1 MGIRVYTCSN
11 LGSSMKTLLKAI
23 PVFLLYMAAALPQ
36 ASATVATLGPS
47 RQNFTLTG
55 IGPNASGQGQA
66 KMTWGSCVFDGANTK
81 CTLSGPFTGFGGGG
95 TYNFEVSYA
104 GNGAFPL
111 IAVFPVG
118 SNLFFAQAVSN
129 FSFVVTLTQNN
140 GAVIPF
146 YSFANFNFVFSGPT
160 CTGVSLCDSAP
171 VAQTPNATITGPIT
185 GAFDPTPTILP
196 SGVITAGNYG
206 AFQAIAPATWI
217 EIYGDNLATTRSQT
231 WAGADFNGNQAPATL
246 GGTTVTVA
254 GKPAFVDF
262 VSPGQVN
269 VQVPSG
275 IAAGPQ
281 PVMVTTAGGTSL
293 AYSVT
298 VKTTE
303 PGLLA
308 PPSFILKGAQN
319 VVALF
324 SGTLT
329 YVLPVNLAGVVT
341 ARARPGDNITLYGI
355 GFGLVTPDTPA
366 GQIVQQTSVLQTPFQ
381 ILFAGIPAT
390 VTYAGF
396 APGYVG
402 LYQINVVVPNVA
414 ASDSVP
420 LTFTLGGAAGP
431 QNLVIAVQ

>member
-1 MGIRVYTCSN
+1 MSFKSLPVV
-11 LGSSMKTLLKAI
+11 LLF
-23 PVFLLYMAAALPQ
+23 VAAVSPQ
-36 ASATVATLGPS
+36 ASATVATMGAS
-47 RQNFTLTG
+47 KQNFSLTG
-55 IGPNASGQGQA
+55 IGPNASGQGQS
-66 KMTWGSCVFDGANTK
+66 KMSWGSCVFDGTNTT
-81 CTLSGPFTGFGGGG
+81 CTLSGPFTGFSGGG
-95 TYNFEVSYA
+95 TYSFVVSYA

-118 SNLFFAQAVSN
+118 SNQFFAQALSN
-129 FSFVVTLTQNN
+129 YSFVATLAVTN
-140 GAVIPF
+140 GPTIPF
-146 YSFANFNFVFSGPT
+146 YSFANFNFLFSGPT
-160 CTGVSLCDSAP
+160 CTGVSFCDAAP
-171 VAQTPNATITGPIT
+171 VGQTPNATITEPIT

-206 AFQAIAPATWI
+206 AFQTIAPATWI
-217 EIYGDNLATTRSQT
+217 EIYGYNLANTRSQT
-231 WAGADFNGNQAPATL
+231 WAGNDFIGNQAPSAL

-275 IAAGPQ
+275 VAAGPQ
-281 PVMVTTAGGTSL
+281 PLVVTTAGGSSL
-293 AYSVT
+293 PYTVT
-298 VKTTE
+298 VKTLE

-308 PPSFILKGAQN
+308 PPAFILSGRQY

-329 YVLPVNLAGVVT
+329 YVLPVSVPGAT
-341 ARARPGDNITLYGI
+341 TSRARAGDSITLYGV
-355 GFGLVTPDTPA
+355 GFGTVTPDIQA
-366 GQIVQQTSVLQTPFQ
+366 GQIVQQTNALQSSFQ
-381 ILFAGIPAT
+381 VAFGSTPAT

-402 LYQINVVVPNVA
+402 LYQINVTVPNVA

-420 LTFTLGGAAGP
+420 LTFTLGGTSGP
-431 QNLVIAVQ
+431 QNLFIAVQ

>member
-1 MGIRVYTCSN
+1 MK
-11 LGSSMKTLLKAI
+11 LGAVPVLFLFMAGASS
-23 PVFLLYMAAALPQ
+23 Q
-36 ASATVATLGPS
+36 ASATVATLGVS
-47 RQNFTLTG
+47 KQIFTLTG
-55 IGPNASGQGQA
+55 IGKNAAGQGQS
-66 KMTWGSCVFDGANTK
+66 KMTWGTCAFDGSNTN
-81 CTLSGPFTGFGGGG
+81 CTLSGTFTGFGGGG
-95 TYNFEVSYA
+95 NYSFVISYP

-111 IAVFPVG
+111 IAVTNPG
-118 SNLFFAQAVSN
+118 SDLFSAQALSD
-129 FSFVVTLTQNN
+129 FSLTISLAENN
-140 GAVIPF
+140 GPTVSF
-146 YSFANFNFVFSGPT
+146 YSFANFNFVFSAPT
-160 CTGVSLCDSAP
+160 CTGVATCA
-171 VAQTPNATITGPIT
+171 VGQVGTAQNATIAGPIT
-185 GAFDPTPTILP
+185 GTFDPTPFITP

-206 AFQAIAPATWI
+206 AFPVIAPATWI
-217 EIYGDNLATTRSQT
+217 EIYGVNLATTRSQT
-231 WAGADFNGNQAPATL
+231 WAGTDFNGVQAPSAL

-275 IAAGPQ
+275 VAAGTQ
-281 PVMVTTAGGTSL
+281 ALIVTTAGGSSL

-298 VKTTE
+298 VKALE

-308 PPSFILKGAQN
+308 PPAFILKGAQN

-329 YVLPVNLAGVVT
+329 YVLPVAVPGVIT
-341 ARARPGDNITLYGI
+341 SRARPGDNITLYGI

-366 GQIVQQTSVLQTPFQ
+366 GQIVQQNNALQSAFQ
-381 ILFAGIPAT
+381 VAFAGVPAN

-420 LTFTLGGAAGP
+420 LTFTLGGTAGP
-431 QNLVIAVQ
+431 QNLFIAVQN